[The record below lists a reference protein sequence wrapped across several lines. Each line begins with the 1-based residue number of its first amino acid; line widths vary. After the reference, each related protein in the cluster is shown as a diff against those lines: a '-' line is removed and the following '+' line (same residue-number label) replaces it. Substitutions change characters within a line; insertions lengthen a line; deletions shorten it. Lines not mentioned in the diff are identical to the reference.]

1 MNSNH
6 SPLPVDE
13 YGQPYDP
20 LGGQN
25 FDWGNH
31 NPNVNLSV
39 DDQGF
44 YNAAPNAGAHGYF
57 DASPNA
63 DGYYNPDAANG
74 HPSDSPHQYQASG
87 VQIPDTQLKAAIQQH
102 LESQMAEYRSSIQ
115 AEAHRLAEER
125 DAAHAQ
131 AEAAQREMAATIAR
145 LEALEFERYVSLV
158 VSFFTDIHNI

>member
-20 LGGQN
+20 SGGQN

-31 NPNVNLSV
+31 NPNVNLSI

-125 DAAHAQ
+125 DAARAQ